1 MTSHTYNEAI
11 ALEVAAAARKFDLAC
26 EQLING
32 LKTRST
38 DE

>member
-11 ALEVAAAARKFDLAC
+11 TLEVAAAARKFDLAC
-26 EQLING
+26 AQLING
-32 LKTRST
+32 LKTKSN